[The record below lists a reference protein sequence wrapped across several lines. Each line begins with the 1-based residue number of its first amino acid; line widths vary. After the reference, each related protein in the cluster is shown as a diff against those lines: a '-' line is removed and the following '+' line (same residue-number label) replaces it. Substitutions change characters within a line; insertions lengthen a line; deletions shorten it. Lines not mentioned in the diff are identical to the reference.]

1 MAKRPKVEWVSGAE
15 LGRQVGVSKQA
26 ISAAV
31 KVGRIA
37 PNEDGL
43 FDLAEASR
51 QLRES
56 SADPGG
62 RRGPNRLNTP
72 DTESPA
78 KRTSSEPKTKLD
90 WSVAKEREQ
99 YLKLRLERRALQ
111 GSLVK
116 REVVEHEFAEIGVL
130 VRDRFRSLG
139 KRLRDQLAAEVD
151 ARRCGELIE
160 AEVDEILRE
169 LSASRRAKD
178 DE

>member
-1 MAKRPKVEWVSGAE
+1 MAKRPKVEWVSGSE
-15 LGRQVGVSKQA
+15 LGRQLGVSKQA

-37 PNEDGL
+37 PNEAGL
-43 FDLAEASR
+43 FDLAKASV

-62 RRGPNRLNTP
+62 RRGPNKLNTP
-72 DTESPA
+72 DAPA
-78 KRTSSEPKTKLD
+78 PNKRAPSEPKSKLD

-99 YLKLRLERRALQ
+99 FLKLRLERRELQ
-111 GSLVK
+111 GSLV
-116 REVVEHEFAEIGVL
+116 RRRVVEHEFAEIGVL

-151 ARRCGELIE
+151 ARKCGEIIE